1 MPTVNLD
8 TSARLDIIC
17 RRGDTFDLVVDFNT
31 SLSSY
36 ADTAWK
42 MQVRDTDTNNSTDA
56 ADILIDV
63 SGASSDVSTTG
74 FSVSGEELTIR
85 ITNSDMDVESGL
97 YVYDLQTTAT
107 GVTTWLH
114 GEFKIVEDITI

>member
-17 RRGDTFDLVVDFNT
+17 RRGDTFELVVDFNT
-31 SLSSY
+31 SLSAYS
-36 ADTAWK
+36 AETWK
-42 MQVRDTDTNNSTDA
+42 MQVRDNDTNNSTDA

-63 SGASSDVSTTG
+63 TGASTGVTETG
-74 FSVSGEELTIR
+74 FAVSGQNLTIR
-85 ITNSDMDVESGL
+85 ITNSDMNVESGL

>member
-17 RRGDTFDLVVDFNT
+17 RRGDTFELVVDFNT
-31 SLSSY
+31 SL
-36 ADTAWK
+36 TAYTAETWK
-42 MQVRDTDTNNSTDA
+42 MQVRDNDTNNSTDA

-63 SGASSDVSTTG
+63 SGTSSDVTTTG
-74 FSVSGEELTIR
+74 FVVSGQNLTIR
-85 ITNSDMDVESGL
+85 ITNSDMNVESGL